1 MRDYA
6 ACTYYY
12 KVVRQVDGMKKL
24 Y

>member
-1 MRDYA
+1 MTDYA

-12 KVVRQVDGMKKL
+12 RVARQVEGMKKL